1 MHTEFADLSLLVNP
15 RSVVVV
21 GASDRADSVGGRTL
35 ANLLDVS
42 GFSGGVYLV
51 NRTRETIRGMRCY
64 KTIADLPDAPDLAIV
79 AVPAEAVL
87 EVLEDA
93 ADKGV
98 KFAICFTSG
107 FSETGSDG
115 QRAEAKMRE
124 IARRSGM
131 RIYGPNCPGLNNINS
146 RLGFT
151 FSPAFKLDLN
161 PGPIGLAT
169 QGGGLGRS
177 FLQAMERGL
186 GVGLWASGG
195 NEADLEVSDFI
206 YYMAEAPDIKVIAT
220 LIEGFRDGEKF
231 IRAIQH
237 AARNGKPVV
246 ALKVGKSD
254 YGVKAAQSHTAAI
267 AGSADINRAVLRQL
281 GVIEV
286 DDVDELIDTSALL
299 ARRLPTGDDK
309 LAVYCSSGGA
319 AALAADMIGDAGLEL
334 ATFSAETIASLKNLL
349 PDYANIENPVDTTT
363 SILTDPEV
371 VDKTLQVVVDDPGVS
386 LVLYP
391 TPLEYG
397 LVTLQGAESAIRVQA
412 KTEKVILPVWMSD
425 RLGDGYK
432 AWVRAG
438 MMPARVLGKAVK
450 AARRWVEYGVWR
462 KTYDPAYEPLLLR
475 QNYALQ
481 VSSVPYAMRTLSEF
495 DAKALLCRH
504 GLPVLRSG
512 LARCREEA
520 IALANDMGYPV
531 VAKIASADITH
542 KSDVGGVAIGLQDAS
557 AVSDAWDRIMSS
569 LRDVRPG
576 AAIDGLLLEQ
586 MAKPG
591 GIEVLV
597 GVHRDDVFG
606 PMITFGL
613 GGIYVEILKDVARR
627 LLPLNRIQ
635 AQQMIREIRSYS
647 LLEGIR
653 AQQPADVDA
662 LVDLLLRVSD
672 FVSEAPDI
680 QEVELNPV
688 WVGPQGQGAI
698 PLDAVIIKSVEIM
711 NEETKRSEI
720 WQ

>member
-299 ARRLPTGDDK
+299 ARRLPTSWRCIVR
-309 LAVYCSSGGA
+309 LAV
-319 AALAADMIGDAGLEL
+319 
-334 ATFSAETIASLKNLL
+334 
-349 PDYANIENPVDTTT
+349 P
-363 SILTDPEV
+363 
-371 VDKTLQVVVDDPGVS
+371 
-386 LVLYP
+386 
-391 TPLEYG
+391 
-397 LVTLQGAESAIRVQA
+397 
-412 KTEKVILPVWMSD
+412 
-425 RLGDGYK
+425 
-432 AWVRAG
+432 
-438 MMPARVLGKAVK
+438 
-450 AARRWVEYGVWR
+450 RRW
-462 KTYDPAYEPLLLR
+462 
-475 QNYALQ
+475 LQ
-481 VSSVPYAMRTLSEF
+481 T
-495 DAKALLCRH
+495 
-504 GLPVLRSG
+504 
-512 LARCREEA
+512 
-520 IALANDMGYPV
+520 
-531 VAKIASADITH
+531 
-542 KSDVGGVAIGLQDAS
+542 
-557 AVSDAWDRIMSS
+557 
-569 LRDVRPG
+569 
-576 AAIDGLLLEQ
+576 
-586 MAKPG
+586 
-591 GIEVLV
+591 
-597 GVHRDDVFG
+597 
-606 PMITFGL
+606 
-613 GGIYVEILKDVARR
+613 
-627 LLPLNRIQ
+627 
-635 AQQMIREIRSYS
+635 
-647 LLEGIR
+647 
-653 AQQPADVDA
+653 
-662 LVDLLLRVSD
+662 
-672 FVSEAPDI
+672 
-680 QEVELNPV
+680 
-688 WVGPQGQGAI
+688 
-698 PLDAVIIKSVEIM
+698 
-711 NEETKRSEI
+711 
-720 WQ
+720 